1 MTFTRFWKPCR
12 IINGNKNKYFND
24 LTPVINIKQ
33 QQNTANELLMKGSIF
48 ELLKHY
54 PYSTTF
60 IIKKIHFDSIKKAA
74 KTLKKYLD
82 SKKKYCLII

>member
-1 MTFTRFWKPCR
+1 
-12 IINGNKNKYFND
+12 
-24 LTPVINIKQ
+24 
-33 QQNTANELLMKGSIF
+33 MKGSIF